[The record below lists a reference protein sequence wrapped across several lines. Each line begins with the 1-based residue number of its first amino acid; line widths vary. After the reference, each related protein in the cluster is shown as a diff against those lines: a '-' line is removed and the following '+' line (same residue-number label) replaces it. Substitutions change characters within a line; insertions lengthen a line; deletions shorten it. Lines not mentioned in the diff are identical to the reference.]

1 MDPESIELGS
11 EVKLNLHYHFW
22 AQGRENPSYFSWESE
37 HDEKPPIRGSIK
49 DITTVLNA
57 MSKIADIK
65 LRNKIPDYLEQDPS
79 YRVLTQ
85 EEIKEVNQNMGKN
98 CFE

>member
-1 MDPESIELGS
+1 MDPESRELGS

-22 AQGRENPSYFSWESE
+22 AQGRENPIYFAWESA
-37 HDEKPPIRGSIK
+37 HDEKPPIRGSII
-49 DITTVLNA
+49 DITTVFNT
-57 MSKIADIK
+57 MSTISNIK
-65 LRNKIPDYLEQDPS
+65 LQNEIPDYLRQDPS
-79 YRVLTQ
+79 YRVLTE